1 MHGGRW
7 NSSVPLDVNPTDG
20 LRTPLFTATDAFTLD
35 EAIPGNIMVPT
46 ITHYTVAFWKKFL
59 EGDGR
64 YMRYLTPGSARV
76 HGLPA
81 AVRIQD

>member
-1 MHGGRW
+1 MH
-7 NSSVPLDVNPTDG
+7 SSVSLDVHPTDG
-20 LRTPLFTATDAFTLD
+20 LTDSPPFTATDGFTLD
-35 EAIPGNIMVPT
+35 EPIPGNIMVPT

-64 YMRYLTPGSARV
+64 YMRYLTPGYARV